1 MTSAVN
7 QFRTVVLI
15 PCHNE
20 QATIAKV
27 IADCRAALPSADIYV
42 FDNNS
47 SDDTAPSALSAGAF
61 VQRVRLQGKGNVL
74 RRMFADIEADYYV
87 LIDGDDTYD
96 AESAPKLIETLQG
109 GSLDMVVGVR
119 SPAGPSAY
127 RTGHAFGNR
136 LLTGVLSRLFGRTC
150 TDILSGYR
158 AFSRRFVKSFPVFS
172 SGFEIETELTVHAL
186 EMSMPIAE
194 VVTPYKERP
203 VGSTSKLRTYSDGS
217 RILFT
222 ILHLYSIERPMAF
235 YGGIALVFALTSV
248 ILAGPIL
255 QTYIE
260 TGLVPRFPT
269 AILATGM
276 MLLAALSL
284 FAGLILA
291 SVTRGRHELKALFY
305 LQQPRRAV
313 DSAPGESV

>member
-1 MTSAVN
+1 VRKSIQWTRADPVDFMTNAAQ

-20 QATIAKV
+20 EATIAKV
-27 IADCRAALPSADIYV
+27 IADCRAALPAADIHV

-47 SDDTAPSALSAGAF
+47 SDGTAASALSAGAF
-61 VQRVRLQGKGNVL
+61 VQQVRLQGKGNVL
-74 RRMFADIEADYYV
+74 RRMFADIEADHYL

-96 AESAPKLIETLQG
+96 AESAPKLIDALRE

-119 SPAGPSAY
+119 SAVGSSAY

-158 AFSRRFVKSFPVFS
+158 AFSHRFVKSFPVFS

-186 EMSMPIAE
+186 EMSMPVGE
-194 VVTPYKERP
+194 VTTPYKERP
-203 VGSTSKLRTYSDGS
+203 AGSISKLRTYSDGS

-222 ILHLYSIERPMAF
+222 ILHLFSIERPMLF
-235 YGGIALVFALTSV
+235 YGGIGDSCGANPANLHRDR
-248 ILAGPIL
+248 PC
-255 QTYIE
+255 
-260 TGLVPRFPT
+260 
-269 AILATGM
+269 
-276 MLLAALSL
+276 AAVSDGDPGDWND
-284 FAGLILA
+284 AVG
-291 SVTRGRHELKALFY
+291 
-305 LQQPRRAV
+305 RAV
-313 DSAPGESV
+313 VLRRLDSCERDARPP